1 MSTFLHEHLHVY
13 VFMCTTCMPGAH
25 GGDNRASDTA
35 GTGITVMNHT
45 CATGT
50 ELDSSVRALNGL
62 NH

>member
-1 MSTFLHEHLHVY
+1 MCVC
-13 VFMCTTCMPGAH
+13 MCTTCMPGAH